1 MSNLSAQK
9 KIQKK
14 YIKGI
19 VNSKTVTYKI
29 KLTNSIGFM
38 AKSLSS
44 LTINLA
50 ERTHL
55 KQIIK
60 EQLKKIIS
68 IWKIMSKTNTPL
80 ISCTGA

>member
-38 AKSLSS
+38 AKSLSN
-44 LTINLA
+44 LTDNLA
-50 ERTHL
+50 ERTH
-55 KQIIK
+55 
-60 EQLKKIIS
+60 
-68 IWKIMSKTNTPL
+68 
-80 ISCTGA
+80 